1 MRYVHS
7 ARAVKV
13 LLHLLRRVG
22 AREVFAQP
30 VAGDGD
36 AVYLRI
42 LLLGHDR
49 PHDSG
54 SQLSALGEL
63 LEPLQ
68 GGVNAIFLLSTTS

>member
-22 AREVFAQP
+22 AREVFTQP

-36 AVYLRI
+36 AVYLR
-42 LLLGHDR
+42 LF
-49 PHDSG
+49 P
-54 SQLSALGEL
+54 LGEL